1 MIHTP
6 LINLVHYE
14 NIISD
19 IFIFQSFT
27 YQEIMEQAFSLDFL
41 LK

>member
-14 NIISD
+14 SIILD

-27 YQEIMEQAFSLDFL
+27 YQEIMEQAFSRDFL
-41 LK
+41 LI